1 MSLPVLHF
9 SPPAA
14 LPATLSAGEAAATPW
29 QCVVIGAG
37 PAGSA
42 TALRLAAQG
51 WRVLLIDRGPMPRK
65 KVCGCC
71 LSPVAYAELRMLESL
86 LPAQHD
92 TAGRIPA
99 TPLAGVSLAA
109 AGRVARIPLPSGG
122 VISRET
128 LDTHLVQQAI
138 AAGAHWLPEVLV
150 TAIGEVSGTGST
162 ALQPSPLTIT
172 IRLQHSSPPETTLHL
187 QAEMVV
193 LATGL
198 AAGVR
203 LPTTGDLAEN
213 PRRHVAAQSRIG
225 IGATL
230 PPEASDLPAG
240 ELLMAVAE
248 QGYCGLVRLE
258 DGRIDLA
265 AAVDKRLL
273 AQAGSPAAAAGAIM
287 NQGCGPGDRRV
298 PSAASL
304 AAAMFRATPALTHA
318 ASLVVGEAGR
328 IFRVGDAAGYV
339 EPFTGEGI
347 GWALASARVFTM
359 AAAAPAP
366 EHAAALATA
375 EIASRYG
382 NLHRRLLGA
391 HHARCRRVAWAVR
404 RPGLVGG
411 ALRLAQCFPWAAG
424 HVVPGLIG
432 AGWSA
437 AGAQPAL
444 LAEATHG

>member
-1 MSLPVLHF
+1 MSLPILHF
-9 SPPAA
+9 SAPAT
-14 LPATLSAGEAAATPW
+14 LPATLSAGAAAATPW
-29 QCVVIGAG
+29 QCIVIGAG

-42 TALRLAAQG
+42 AALRLAAQG
-51 WRVLLIDRGPMPRK
+51 WRVLLIDRSSMPRR

-71 LSPVAYAELRMLESL
+71 LSPVAYAELQMLESL

-150 TAIGEVSGTGST
+150 TALGEGPGTGST
-162 ALQPSPLTIT
+162 ALRPSPLTIT
-172 IRLQHSSPPETTLHL
+172 TRLLDSSAGDAALHL

-198 AAGVR
+198 AASVR
-203 LPTTGDLAEN
+203 LPTAGDPAES

-273 AQAGSPAAAAGAIM
+273 AQAGSPAAAAGAIV

-304 AAAMFRATPALTHA
+304 AAATFRATPALTHA
-318 ASLVVGEAGR
+318 ASLVVGKAGR

-347 GWALASARVFTM
+347 GWALASARVL
-359 AAAAPAP
+359 AAAASAP
-366 EHAAALATA
+366 EYAAALATA

-411 ALRLAQCFPWAAG
+411 AVRLAQCFPWAAG

-432 AGWSA
+432 AGWSP

>member
-1 MSLPVLHF
+1 
-9 SPPAA
+9 
-14 LPATLSAGEAAATPW
+14 
-29 QCVVIGAG
+29 
-37 PAGSA
+37 
-42 TALRLAAQG
+42 
-51 WRVLLIDRGPMPRK
+51 VLLIDRGSMPRH

-71 LSPVAYAELRMLESL
+71 LSPLAYAELRMLESL
-86 LPAQHD
+86 LPAQPD
-92 TAGRIPA
+92 SVGRIPA
-99 TPLAGVSLAA
+99 TPLGSVSLAA
-109 AGRVARIPLPSGG
+109 AGRVVSMPLPSGG

-138 AAGAHWLPEVLV
+138 TAGGHWLPEVLI
-150 TAIGEVSGTGST
+150 TAISESPSAGST
-162 ALQPSPLTIT
+162 ASQSSHLTIAA
-172 IRLQHSSPPETTLHL
+172 RLQHSSADDAALHL

-198 AAGVR
+198 ADGVR
-203 LPTTGDLAEN
+203 LPTTGDPEN
-213 PRRHVAAQSRIG
+213 SPRRHVAAQSRVG

-240 ELLMAVAE
+240 ELLMVVAE

-273 AQAGSPAAAAGAIM
+273 AQAGSPAAAAGVIV
-287 NQGCGPGDRRV
+287 NQGCGPSDRRV

-304 AAAMFRATPALTHA
+304 AAATFRATPALTHA

-347 GWALASARVFTM
+347 GWALASARALAM
-359 AAAAPAP
+359 AASAQ
-366 EHAAALATA
+366 ERAAALVTDA
-375 EIASRYG
+375 IANRYG
-382 NLHRRLLGA
+382 DLHRRLLEA

-411 ALRLAQCFPWAAG
+411 AVRLAQCFPWAAG
-424 HVVPGLIG
+424 HVAPSLIG

-437 AGAQPAL
+437 AGTQPAL
-444 LAEATHG
+444 LAEALHR

>member
-1 MSLPVLHF
+1 MSFPILHF

-14 LPATLSAGEAAATPW
+14 LPATLSAGGAAATPW

-51 WRVLLIDRGPMPRK
+51 WRVLLIDRGSMPRK

-71 LSPVAYAELRMLESL
+71 LSPVAYNELRLLESL

-92 TAGRIPA
+92 TAERIPA
-99 TPLAGVSLAA
+99 MPLAGVSLAA
-109 AGRVARIPLPSGG
+109 AGRVARMSLPSGG

-138 AAGAHWLPEVLV
+138 AAGADWLPEVLI
-150 TAIGEVSGTGST
+150 TAISEAPCTGST
-162 ALQPSPLTIT
+162 PSQPSRLTIT
-172 IRLQHSSPPETTLHL
+172 IRLQHASAGATTLHL

-198 AAGVR
+198 ADGVR
-203 LPTTGDLAEN
+203 LPTTGDPAEN
-213 PRRHVAAQSRIG
+213 PRRIVAAQSRVG

-230 PPEASDLPAG
+230 PPEACDLPAG

-248 QGYCGLVRLE
+248 QGYCGMVRLE

-273 AQAGSPAAAAGAIM
+273 AQAGSPAAAAGAIV

-304 AAAMFRATPALTHA
+304 AAATFRATPALTHT

-347 GWALASARVFTM
+347 GWALASARVL
-359 AAAAPAP
+359 AAATSAP
-366 EHAAALATA
+366 EHAAPLATA
-375 EIASRYG
+375 IIANRYG

-411 ALRLAQCFPWAAG
+411 AVRLAQCFPWAAG

-437 AGAQPAL
+437 AGAQSPL
-444 LAEATHG
+444 LAEATPG

>member
-9 SPPAA
+9 SAPAA
-14 LPATLSAGEAAATPW
+14 LPATLSAVAAAATPW

-51 WRVLLIDRGPMPRK
+51 WRVLLIDRGSMPRQ

-71 LSPVAYAELRMLESL
+71 ISPLAYAELRMLESL
-86 LPAQHD
+86 LPSHAD
-92 TAGRIPA
+92 SVGRIPA
-99 TPLAGVSLAA
+99 TPLASVSLAA
-109 AGRVARIPLPSGG
+109 AGRVVSMSLPSGG

-138 AAGAHWLPEVLV
+138 AAGAHWLPEVLI
-150 TAIGEVSGTGST
+150 TAISEGPSAGRT
-162 ALQPSPLTIT
+162 ASQPSRLTIT
-172 IRLQHSSPPETTLHL
+172 ARLQHSSAGETALHL

-198 AAGVR
+198 ADGVR
-203 LPTTGDLAEN
+203 LPTTDN
-213 PRRHVAAQSRIG
+213 PEKSRRRHVAAQSRVG

-273 AQAGSPAAAAGAIM
+273 AQAGSPAAAVGAIV
-287 NQGCGPGDRRV
+287 NGGCGPGDRRV

-304 AAAMFRATPALTHA
+304 AAATFRATPALTHA

-328 IFRVGDAAGYV
+328 ILRVGDAAGYV

-347 GWALASARVFTM
+347 GWALASARAL
-359 AAAAPAP
+359 AAAASAQEHVAP
-366 EHAAALATA
+366 QDTDA
-375 EIASRYG
+375 IANRYG

-411 ALRLAQCFPWAAG
+411 AVRLAQCFPWAAG
-424 HVVPGLIG
+424 YVVPGLIG
-432 AGWSA
+432 AAWSA

-444 LAEATHG
+444 LAEALHR

>member
-1 MSLPVLHF
+1 MSFPILDF
-9 SPPAA
+9 SAPAA
-14 LPATLSAGEAAATPW
+14 LPATLSAEGAAATSW

-42 TALRLAAQG
+42 AALRLAAQG
-51 WRVLLIDRGPMPRK
+51 WRVLLIDRGSMPRP

-71 LSPVAYAELRMLESL
+71 LSPLAYAELRMLESL
-86 LPAQHD
+86 LPARHD
-92 TAGRIPA
+92 TAGRISA
-99 TPLAGVSLAA
+99 TPLSGVSLAA
-109 AGRVARIPLPSGG
+109 AGRVARMPLPSGG

-128 LDTHLVQQAI
+128 LDTHLVQQAT
-138 AAGAHWLPEVLV
+138 AAGAHWLPEVLI
-150 TAIGEVSGTGST
+150 TAISEGPSTGST
-162 ALQPSPLTIT
+162 ASQSSHLTIAA
-172 IRLQHSSPPETTLHL
+172 RLQYSSASEATLHL

-198 AAGVR
+198 ADGVR
-203 LPTTGDLAEN
+203 LPTADIPEN
-213 PRRHVAAQSRIG
+213 RPRRIVAAQSRVG

-230 PPEASDLPAG
+230 PPEASDLPTG
-240 ELLMAVAE
+240 ELLMAVAQ

-273 AQAGSPAAAAGAIM
+273 TQAGSPAAAAGAIV

-304 AAAMFRATPALTHA
+304 AAATFRATPALTHA

-347 GWALASARVFTM
+347 GWALASARVL
-359 AAAAPAP
+359 AAAASAP
-366 EHAAALATA
+366 EHAAALATVA
-375 EIASRYG
+375 IASRYG
-382 NLHRRLLGA
+382 DLHRRLLGV

-411 ALRLAQCFPWAAG
+411 ALRLAQCFPWAAS

-437 AGAQPAL
+437 AGAPPAL
-444 LAEATHG
+444 LAEAKHE

>member
-1 MSLPVLHF
+1 
-9 SPPAA
+9 
-14 LPATLSAGEAAATPW
+14 
-29 QCVVIGAG
+29 
-37 PAGSA
+37 
-42 TALRLAAQG
+42 
-51 WRVLLIDRGPMPRK
+51 
-65 KVCGCC
+65 
-71 LSPVAYAELRMLESL
+71 MLESL

-304 AAAMFRATPALTHA
+304 AAATFRATPALTHA

-347 GWALASARVFTM
+347 GWALASARVL
-359 AAAAPAP
+359 AAAASAP
-366 EHAAALATA
+366 EHAATLATA

-382 NLHRRLLGA
+382 TLHRRLLGA

-411 ALRLAQCFPWAAG
+411 ALRLAQCVPWAAG

>member
-1 MSLPVLHF
+1 MADGNDAKTTPTAPRGCLSRALVLVLVIFSAGLGVAVYFMAQPQDLSDVRSDSPVS
-9 SPPAA
+9 SPA
-14 LPATLSAGEAAATPW
+14 LPLDVKALLQNALDHSYPVKFTQSEINRWLTSTLQTKQGGKFAG
-29 QCVVIGAG
+29 
-37 PAGSA
+37 
-42 TALRLAAQG
+42 
-51 WRVLLIDRGPMPRK
+51 
-65 KVCGCC
+65 
-71 LSPVAYAELRMLESL
+71 
-86 LPAQHD
+86 H
-92 TAGRIPA
+92 
-99 TPLAGVSLAA
+99 VSL
-109 AGRVARIPLPSGG
+109 
-122 VISRET
+122 
-128 LDTHLVQQAI
+128 D
-138 AAGAHWLPEVLV
+138 
-150 TAIGEVSGTGST
+150 
-162 ALQPSPLTIT
+162 
-172 IRLQHSSPPETTLHL
+172 
-187 QAEMVV
+187 
-193 LATGL
+193 
-198 AAGVR
+198 
-203 LPTTGDLAEN
+203 
-213 PRRHVAAQSRIG
+213 
-225 IGATL
+225 
-230 PPEASDLPAG
+230 
-240 ELLMAVAE
+240 AVW
-248 QGYCGLVRLE
+248 VRLE

-304 AAAMFRATPALTHA
+304 AAATFRATPALTHA

-347 GWALASARVFTM
+347 GWALASARVL
-359 AAAAPAP
+359 AAAASAP
-366 EHAAALATA
+366 EHAATLATA

-382 NLHRRLLGA
+382 NLHLRLLGA